1 MCSKLISVFRFF
13 TEHFSFRSSKIEIMK
28 IMNKEINMLLKLDNF
43 ITYDAEIQ
51 NLSIVRVSTVK
62 HVKIKSGLQII
73 L

>member
-1 MCSKLISVFRFF
+1 
-13 TEHFSFRSSKIEIMK
+13 
-28 IMNKEINMLLKLDNF
+28 MLLKLDNF
-43 ITYDAEIQ
+43 ITYDAGIQ